1 MVVDGVAVKYS
12 RYNAIASFLLT
23 FSGLGRAMTHPR
35 FASSRYSIL
44 LTHRYF
50 RLLSFSSKRRKSLLY
65 SSLSV
70 YSSVRIIVSFV
81 SFNVKRN
88 GCKPMVART
97 DN

>member
-23 FSGLGRAMTHPR
+23 FSGLDRAMTHPR

-50 RLLSFSSKRRKSLLY
+50 RRLSFSS
-65 SSLSV
+65 V
-70 YSSVRIIVSFV
+70 E
-81 SFNVKRN
+81 
-88 GCKPMVART
+88 KPCFILRFPFAPV
-97 DN
+97 